1 MFIRRNAFGI
11 LVWAIAGALWLQG
24 CASVPVPT
32 RSRHIGK
39 GGILGSCA
47 DFFAA
52 QDQEILGAKVLDPG
66 AFRIDGFPY
75 LRTDRF
81 LASFK
86 EEVYDPKAF
95 AAWVDRLQAVDRQ
108 ARHMEIANLS
118 GLNTSQEQLEAVEQR
133 VVDCGELL
141 KTADVEDPK
150 IRQQLRKHI
159 AAPDEYI
166 EVRRIL
172 GLYPITRWFVSR
184 GVQKWQTEARREIS
198 LEPPA
203 DWQLTLT
210 YSSPYVDSLP
220 TSGHLLSKTARDAL
234 GIPEFTSD
242 ALNALFSIYAPVWE
256 VETQSSDDYIGAP
269 YWTQKN
275 ELNTD
280 KETPVTYTLLS
291 FSRFDSKVLAQLNYI
306 IWFPAR
312 PKSSGLDI
320 YGGRLDG
327 INYRVTLDMDGTPL
341 LYETIHNCG
350 CYYKAFATQRLKIRS
365 DIEYAEP
372 PLILAAPF
380 ILPHTES
387 MVVSLESHTHHV
399 RHLYPRPRVMSSDK
413 EYQLTSYQGLRSLPL
428 PQSGRRSMFRQDG
441 IAYGTQRLER
451 FVLWPMGVNSPGA
464 MRPWGRHA
472 VALVGKRHFD
482 DPFYLEKMF
491 SKNQEVDHPVP

>member
-1 MFIRRNAFGI
+1 MIWTIVG
-11 LVWAIAGALWLQG
+11 LLWLQG

-32 RSRHIGK
+32 RSQHTGK

-52 QDQEILGAKVLDPG
+52 QDQELLNAKVLDPG

-86 EEVYDPKAF
+86 EEVYSPEAF
-95 AAWVDRLQAVDRQ
+95 TDWVDRLQTIDRQ
-108 ARHMEIANLS
+108 ARRIEIANLPKS
-118 GLNTSQEQLEAVEQR
+118 NISQKQFEALEQR
-133 VVDCGELL
+133 IIDCGELL
-141 KTADVEDPK
+141 KTADIENPK
-150 IRQQLRKHI
+150 MRQELRKRI

-166 EVRRIL
+166 EVRRVL
-172 GLYPITRWFVSR
+172 GLYPITGWFVSR
-184 GVQKWQTEARREIS
+184 GVRKWHTEARENFS

-203 DWQLTLT
+203 DWQHTLS

-220 TSGHLLSKTARDAL
+220 TSGHLISITEKDTL

-242 ALNALFSIYAPVWE
+242 ALNALFSIHAPVWE
-256 VETQSSDDYIGAP
+256 VETQGSADHIGAP
-269 YWTQKN
+269 YWTQSN

-280 KETPVTYTLLS
+280 RENPVTYTRLS
-291 FSRFDSKVLAQLNYI
+291 FSRFEGKVLTQLNYI

-312 PKSSGLDI
+312 PKSSRLDI

-350 CYYKAFATQRLKIRS
+350 CYYKAYHTKRLEVHPS
-365 DIEYAEP
+365 IEYAEP
-372 PLILAAPF
+372 PLIFTAPF
-380 ILPHTES
+380 VDPHTEA
-387 MVVSLESHTHHV
+387 MVISLESNTHYV
-399 RHLYPRPRVMSSDK
+399 RHLYPRPRVMSSNK
-413 EYQLTSYQGLRSLPL
+413 VYQLKSYHLLRSLPL
-428 PQSGRRSMFRQDG
+428 PRSNRRSMFRQDG

-451 FVLWPMGVNSPGA
+451 FILWPMGVNSPGA

-482 DPFYLEKMF
+482 DPFYIEEMF
-491 SKNQEVDHPVP
+491 RKNPDTDNSVP